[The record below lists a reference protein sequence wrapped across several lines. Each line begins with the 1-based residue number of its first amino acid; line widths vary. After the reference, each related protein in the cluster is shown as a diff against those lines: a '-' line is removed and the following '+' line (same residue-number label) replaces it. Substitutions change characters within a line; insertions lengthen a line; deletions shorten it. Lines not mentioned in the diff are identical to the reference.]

1 MGYTSSV
8 REMGESP
15 FRRSNSIMA
24 ANLALNASEFDE
36 QVLKSDVP
44 VLVDFWATW
53 CSPCVAI
60 TPHVEALASEVDGRA
75 KVYKVDVDSNR
86 ELAVQYGIMSIPALL
101 VFKGGEEVDR
111 HVGRADKSEIS
122 SLLTKHI

>member
-1 MGYTSSV
+1 
-8 REMGESP
+8 
-15 FRRSNSIMA
+15 MA
-24 ANLALNASEFDE
+24 ANLALSASEFDE

-60 TPHVEALASEVDGRA
+60 TPHVEAIAGEVEGQA

-86 ELAVQYGIMSIPALL
+86 DLAVQYGIMSIPALL

-111 HVGRADKSEIS
+111 HIGLADKNQIS
-122 SLLTKHI
+122 TLLTKHI